1 MATKMGPTDII
12 FVKLRAMAFKS
23 RSKSDRDGEKIG
35 TLRRILGQHKKVLD
49 VQGAI
54 LVVKKGLAQ
63 CRGRLMQA
71 WRRVAQL
78 AGEGFGLPRDT
89 IQVSHSLTKVR
100 GLRQTI

>member
-1 MATKMGPTDII
+1 M
-12 FVKLRAMAFKS
+12 
-23 RSKSDRDGEKIG
+23 RSKVAPRATETAKIE

-54 LVVKKGLAQ
+54 LVVKGEA
-63 CRGRLMQA
+63 RTTAAVVVESWRRLVEA
-71 WRRVAQL
+71 WRRMAKL